1 MFCDFFT
8 FCSFQTFC
16 DTVHVFDWLVT
27 DLKCV
32 VIPIEIRQ
40 VLQSAFSSTF
50 YKLNGNENEAGN
62 VGNAESPKTVVVA
75 NHHQQNESEF
85 EESDDALIARH
96 SNFYHFGRL
105 LRELIECFGRKIYN
119 KNIVFYHGISDEMMF
134 LETTMY
140 FHAPLSTTTSI
151 EVAIAYSNHNNN
163 DYLLELADDDTVLG
177 MARYF
182 DCSWLSDFGNE
193 SEKLFIGGYK
203 PLKIHTVLDA
213 LLGRNYIN
221 YLKALHII
229 DQMMG
234 GYHVETDSEEIKQIT
249 LHLLQCQLKL
259 HEAEVTNSKPHGLNT
274 ELLTEVHLL
283 NKKSGP
289 GLYMDVLSDDNE
301 EDYDRHN
308 GMASKPNLANFQ
320 STLSGRSAASAM
332 SDGIHSFASTTP
344 NADRDGDLD
353 PDDVD
358 EAFMLETRRRI
369 SHKISKSLSRSQL
382 RWSRSQMQFDVDEYD
397 YWADTPK
404 YVSKLV
410 DCYCS
415 NVHRVCVDWTTM
427 KSRTFRFCRQLLCVK
442 GESGKYEWLKL
453 KAFLALFPNLK
464 EMNVRNIKLS
474 RRVIHDV
481 HKFLKT
487 ALPENKY
494 GQFYRI
500 EIFETDQSLYP
511 IAQCLDEFLD
521 KFKEL
526 GWTLTFNPFED
537 EMCIV
542 KLDTTK

>member
-1 MFCDFFT
+1 MI
-8 FCSFQTFC
+8 
-16 DTVHVFDWLVT
+16 VT
-27 DLKCV
+27 
-32 VIPIEIRQ
+32 EQ
-40 VLQSAFSSTF
+40 VLQSAFSATF
-50 YKLNGNENEAGN
+50 YKLDDD
-62 VGNAESPKTVVVA
+62 
-75 NHHQQNESEF
+75 
-85 EESDDALIARH
+85 EESDEALIGRH
-96 SNFYHFGRL
+96 SNFCHFGRL

-119 KNIVFYHGISDEMMF
+119 KNIVFYHGISDEVMF

-151 EVAIAYSNHNNN
+151 ETAIAYSNHNHN

-182 DCSWLSDFGNE
+182 DCSWLSDYGNE
-193 SEKLFIGGYK
+193 CEKLFIGGYK

-221 YLKALHII
+221 YLKALHVI

-234 GYHVETDSEEIKQIT
+234 GYHVDEDSEEIKQIT
-249 LHLLQCQLKL
+249 LHLLQRQLTL
-259 HEAEVTNSKPHGLNT
+259 HAVDGGAKPHGLSK

-301 EDYDRHN
+301 EDYDRR
-308 GMASKPNLANFQ
+308 GMASKPNLASFQ
-320 STLSGRSAASAM
+320 STMSMRSAASAM
-332 SDGIHSFASTTP
+332 SDGASCASTTP
-344 NADRDGDLD
+344 NAERDEALHALGAMD

-358 EAFMLETRRRI
+358 EAEMMETRKRI

-382 RWSRSQMQFDVDEYD
+382 RWSSTMVAMDVEEYD
-397 YWADTPK
+397 YFGDTPK
-404 YVSKLV
+404 YISKLV

-415 NVHRVCVDWTTM
+415 NVHRVCVDWTNM
-427 KSRTFRFCRQLLCVK
+427 KSRAFRFCRRLLCVV
-442 GESGKYEWLKL
+442 GDSGKYEWLKL
-453 KAFLALFPNLK
+453 RAFLTLFPNLK
-464 EMNVRNIKLS
+464 ELNVRNLKLS

-481 HKFLKT
+481 HRFLRT
-487 ALPENKY
+487 AAITELHPS
-494 GQFYRI
+494 FYRI

-511 IAQCLDEFLD
+511 IAQCLEEFLD

-542 KLDTTK
+542 KLDAE